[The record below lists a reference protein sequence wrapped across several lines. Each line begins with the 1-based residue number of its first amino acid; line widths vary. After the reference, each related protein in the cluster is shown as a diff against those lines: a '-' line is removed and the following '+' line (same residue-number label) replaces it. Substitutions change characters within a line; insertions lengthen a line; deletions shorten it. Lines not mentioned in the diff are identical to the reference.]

1 MEWVYDNNYDSFSL
15 EVGDYLVSRNILLA
29 DVTEAV
35 FMVKTNVEDADADSK
50 VVLTLGDGLVKVAGA
65 TESDAVIKAQ
75 FRLEDFGTDAMVTRV
90 NYYMGL
96 GIKIASLTKFLEIKP
111 VENRIVILGDFIH
124 D

>member
-96 GIKIASLTKFLEIKP
+96 GINIASLTKFLEIKP